1 MKLSNL
7 KNEPIVSTQEDT
19 PICIMQRQTVSALTG
34 LYVSSMEA

>member
-19 PICIMQRQTVSALTG
+19 PICIMHHQTVSALTG
-34 LYVSSMEA
+34 LYVSSMGA